1 MHLNSLNVNSKIW
14 RRALNEL
21 KIFIRMMLS
30 QSLLMHFRT
39 GRGNNSNCLLSSVLL
54 IWGYNYTVISSL
66 DQSTIIQDINDKTKT
81 R

>member
-1 MHLNSLNVNSKIW
+1 
-14 RRALNEL
+14 
-21 KIFIRMMLS
+21 MMLS
-30 QSLLMHFRT
+30 YSIMMHYRT

-66 DQSTIIQDINDKTKT
+66 DQNTIIQDINDETKT